1 MMAVS
6 DHLCRRVVGV
16 RDVTG
21 GGVPIIGVSVGAVAA
36 AIPGGVEV
44 TALATQKGGV
54 VWAGWARAQW
64 MDARGG
70 AIGAELFTWS
80 TDIQLAAW
88 IDDVVTARVS
98 THVVMH
104 SGTGDRVVL
113 GGGRHEGGRPITP
126 VWHIHAAGLR
136 PRGGIRGEGWG
147 GGGAGGRGVGSDG

>member
-1 MMAVS
+1 MQGGRQRGESGDAMIAVS

-21 GGVPIIGVSVGAVAA
+21 GGVPIIGVSVGAVVA

-70 AIGAELFTWS
+70 AIGAALCTWP
-80 TDIQLAAW
+80 
-88 IDDVVTARVS
+88 
-98 THVVMH
+98 
-104 SGTGDRVVL
+104 
-113 GGGRHEGGRPITP
+113 PISKS
-126 VWHIHAAGLR
+126 LKR
-136 PRGGIRGEGWG
+136 N
-147 GGGAGGRGVGSDG
+147 